1 MVGREGWIK
10 ELRRDNVCLHMVQLV
25 NVNIQLFWEGLPLS
39 AVFFKKI
46 IAVVI
51 Q

>member
-1 MVGREGWIK
+1 MVSRQSWMK

-25 NVNIQLFWEGLPLS
+25 NVNIQLFWEGLPLP
-39 AVFFKKI
+39 AFFKI
-46 IAVVI
+46 IAVI